1 MKKSLV
7 AAATIA
13 AVLLTTACSG
23 IGEESG
29 ASAGEST
36 GAEKSLNTAV
46 DLSSLG
52 VNEEAKALVPEE
64 IATRGTVVVG
74 VDATY
79 PPNEFKDEQ
88 GNPIG
93 WEVDLVAAAITRL
106 GLEPDLQVAKFE
118 NIIPNIEMGKFDL
131 GIAGYY
137 DTLKRQENFD
147 VVDFFWAGN
156 QFASLSDSPIADEM
170 DVCGKKISVPNGGSA
185 PLYYLPEVQK
195 RCDAAG
201 LGTIET
207 LGYDTTEEMVAAV
220 TLGRAFAMVADS
232 PVVSYAVKNS
242 DGKLIGS
249 EIFETMPAGAPFA
262 KKTGGA
268 LAEAFAAALQS
279 LHDDGTYDAILNY
292 WGVEVGRYDE
302 ITINAGD
309 KD

>member
-1 MKKSLV
+1 MKNSLMAVGAV
-7 AAATIA
+7 AAL
-13 AVLLTTACSG
+13 LLTAGCAG
-23 IGEESG
+23 VGED
-29 ASAGEST
+29 AGTPE
-36 GAEKSLNTAV
+36 AETTKPANTAIDLTKIGV
-46 DLSSLG
+46 DD
-52 VNEEAKALVPEE
+52 AAQALVPAE
-64 IATRGTVVVG
+64 IADRGTIVVG

-79 PPNEFKDEQ
+79 PPNEFKDEA
-88 GNPIG
+88 GNPVG
-93 WEVDLVAAAITRL
+93 WEVDLVSAAITRL
-106 GLEPDLQVAKFE
+106 GLEPDLQIAKFE

-137 DTLKRQENFD
+137 DTLKRQKDFD

-156 QFASLSDSPIADEM
+156 QFASLAENPIDDEL
-170 DVCGKKISVPNGGSA
+170 DICGQKISVPNGGSA

-201 LGTIET
+201 KGVIET
-207 LGYDTTEEMVAAV
+207 LGYDTTDEMVAAV
-220 TLGRAFAMVADS
+220 SLGRAFAMVADS

-242 DGKLIGS
+242 EGKLVGS
-249 EIFETMPAGAPFA
+249 PIYETMPAGAPFA

-279 LHDDGTYDAILNY
+279 LHDDGTYDEILNF
-292 WGVEVGRYDE
+292 WGVEVGRYDK